1 MAPGA
6 AHPGLR
12 SQPRY
17 PVIPQGSA
25 PAPSHQ
31 TAGVRRVEAG
41 PRARGGGPAPCP
53 APPAPCPA
61 CPATR
66 GRGSSGRLRALTA
79 RPGPPRRRPAPQPAR
94 CRPRAAGAG
103 SREPGSVRAGAAPGN
118 RGHGAGGSGAGSP
131 QPAPPTPNPA
141 GCCGLGHG
149 GAPGWALVAPGKG
162 IGEKRGQ
169 LLAAAPGTGGWG
181 LGEGAVVAPKCS
193 RVPGRSYKAS
203 SWCAQRGGE
212 GLGQKGRRVAACCEG
227 RNLIA
232 GKARSC
238 AGGEPCGC
246 KASALPEVM
255 PAPGAVSC
263 QQLRGGR

>member
-31 TAGVRRVEAG
+31 TAGVRWAEAG

-61 CPATR
+61 CPATQ
-66 GRGSSGRLRALTA
+66 GRGSSGLLRALTA

-103 SREPGSVRAGAAPGN
+103 SREPGSVREGRP
-118 RGHGAGGSGAGSP
+118 R
-131 QPAPPTPNPA
+131 
-141 GCCGLGHG
+141 
-149 GAPGWALVAPGKG
+149 
-162 IGEKRGQ
+162 
-169 LLAAAPGTGGWG
+169 GTGGTERGGAGPGARSPHPQPQPQRGAAGWGTGGLRAGRWLPPGREWGRNAVSCLLQRRGRG

-203 SWCAQRGGE
+203 SRCAQQGGE

-227 RNLIA
+227 
-232 GKARSC
+232 
-238 AGGEPCGC
+238 
-246 KASALPEVM
+246 
-255 PAPGAVSC
+255 
-263 QQLRGGR
+263 